1 MIPPLIIT
9 TWLLGLLSFGIIGS
23 AVYLLYE
30 WYQRVWTYNPDLN
43 RYIFDPNFGF
53 NALTAMLV
61 AGLLLLTWTFLGGLI
76 LRVVMGS
83 RNRGDSKLDPP
94 RMTREGTVQRLKR
107 PDGSE
112 LHVEFYGPADGPP
125 IVLTHGWGMNS
136 TEWHYLKRELTDQFR
151 LIVWDLPG
159 LGLSTRPENRD
170 YSLEN
175 LARDLEAVL
184 GFAAGRPAILLG
196 HSIGGMITQTF
207 CRLFPQ
213 DLGTRVKGL
222 VLAHTTYTNP
232 VRTVKG
238 APIYTALE
246 RPVIVPLLYLTIW
259 LSPLVWLMNWM
270 SYLNGTAQLGTKQTG
285 YAGTESWDQVDW
297 ATRYMLYA
305 PPSVLAH
312 GMFGMLKYDATD
324 TLPTIDIPTLVVAG
338 DHDPVC
344 KPEASE
350 FIHENILDSKP
361 VPLVPAK
368 HMGLTEHHDYF
379 AENVRKFGLTV
390 LQSNRK
396 GTNAERLGGTLTS
409 HLPLKN

>member
-1 MIPPLIIT
+1 MIPPLIII

-61 AGLLLLTWTFLGGLI
+61 AGLLLLIWTFLGGLI

-136 TEWHYLKRELTDQFR
+136 TEWHYLKQELTDQFR

-159 LGLSTRPENRD
+159 LGLSTRPDNRD

-368 HMGLTEHHDYF
+368 HMGLTEHHGYF

-390 LQSNRK
+390 LQSNGK